1 MLPSRPTMADDV
13 SNAPIFAGSK
23 TGEAAPEY
31 EFGDAENHVFD
42 ALARAMSFVGTAQ
55 GVMGASLF
63 AIAIAHVWMG
73 GPPALI
79 SSLPMALTG
88 AMFTV
93 TGVWLRR
100 ASLPI
105 ARIVTTKGS
114 DIRNLMEAMAGL
126 AGMFALQ
133 RSYFIAAG
141 VVAAVSIVG
150 AIIALAL
157 FADVLHR
164 ML

>member
-1 MLPSRPTMADDV
+1 MASDDV

-23 TGEAAPEY
+23 PAGTASEY
-31 EFGDAENHVFD
+31 EFGDAENRVFE

-63 AIAIAHVWMG
+63 AVAVVHVWMG

-100 ASLPI
+100 ASAPI
-105 ARIVTTKGS
+105 ARIVSTKGS

-126 AGMFALQ
+126 AQMFALQ
-133 RSYFIAAG
+133 RTYFIAVG
-141 VVAAVSIVG
+141 VLAAVSIVG
-150 AIIALAL
+150 AIIALSL
-157 FADVLHR
+157 FAQTMQR
-164 ML
+164 MF